1 MVILVNFKDNY
12 NTAITTASK
21 SLDFDLSATQSC
33 VIFQDAEYIKVA
45 GAAWEEAVEIAKS
58 EDGWRE
64 EKSDKKMV
72 NYYLTNSLPYFTLY
86 CKAEINPLSPGRHL
100 QK

>member
-1 MVILVNFKDNY
+1 M
-12 NTAITTASK
+12 
-21 SLDFDLSATQSC
+21 DFDLSATQCC

-45 GAAWEEAVEIAKS
+45 GVAWEEAVVAKS

-72 NYYLTNSLPYFTLY
+72 SITSLPYFTLY
-86 CKAEINPLSPGRHL
+86 CKAEI
-100 QK
+100 KI